1 MFSRSY
7 CWIHGTAY
15 VRKHLQGTGT
25 GCFVDQSRIHSEEDA
40 PVTAYYLWLPYL
52 LTFCIIFAK
61 LPHSMWK
68 SFFENGM
75 MKKILGS
82 SQGNNSAQFPQGG
95 GGGGAVGGNES
106 GSGGCK
112 GKSFANVNTS
122 RSSDIAQNFY
132 DFRSAYNEYQ
142 RKFLIWESSNILTV
156 IISWFLTHWLLN
168 NKFKIYGTKVL
179 YFLGS

>member
-1 MFSRSY
+1 MVGFIYISVENDFDESILCQTPPQMSAYAKYGNIIKIYIMMLGVFSRSY

-52 LTFCIIFAK
+52 LTFCIMFAK

-75 MKKILGS
+75 MKNILGS
-82 SQGNNSAQFPQGG
+82 SWGNNSVQFRQGG
-95 GGGGAVGGNES
+95 GGVGA
-106 GSGGCK
+106 
-112 GKSFANVNTS
+112 
-122 RSSDIAQNFY
+122 
-132 DFRSAYNEYQ
+132 
-142 RKFLIWESSNILTV
+142 
-156 IISWFLTHWLLN
+156 
-168 NKFKIYGTKVL
+168 
-179 YFLGS
+179 